1 MNKNI
6 LTAVGFAIL
15 LNGNAQKLQLT
26 EAATE
31 YKNNYKN
38 AWMMQPDQLESNKSV
53 LLKAKKAIDESYA
66 KQTES
71 PMLKEKDKTKMYYYR
86 GMIYLDYIMMASMDE
101 GIMKELETME
111 EEQLESASLGSLKK
125 CIELDT
131 KNQWKSEIIKKLG
144 GLRGMMFN
152 AGAEMFNQKNYE
164 AAYEAFDGSVK
175 MYDVLGETDTLAMY
189 NAALA
194 AEKVSLGVNNFSYN
208 IKYLS
213 GGNYTSDKVNSSWST
228 VLETSPEE
236 TITFD
241 VSCKNCGKV
250 SAIILKDSKVVASN
264 QNKAMGFI
272 STSVD
277 FKAKESG
284 KVQLKIME
292 NTFNP
297 SYVEK
302 AFDYFKMCADNN
314 YGNEAEMYM
323 YMIRVLTSDAVNNKD
338 DEKILAVIDEG
349 KKKYPNDFGLFVEEF
364 NFWYNKGD
372 NEKAQKALQKAIEA
386 NPTDKILHFNIGVTY
401 DNLAKTEHEA
411 KNHVKAFEYIEK
423 AVIGYKSAIELDSN
437 YVDAYY
443 NLGALYVNESQ
454 EIQSIAN
461 DYDGEKYEQEMK
473 RGQETMQKGIPY
485 LEKVLTFTP
494 NDKSTLSVLKIIY
507 ANMDDMENYKR
518 IKALLEAAN

>member
-6 LTAVGFAIL
+6 LTAVGIAIL

-31 YKNNYKN
+31 YKNNFSK
-38 AWMMQPDQLESNKSV
+38 AWMMQPDQLESNKFV
-53 LLKAKKAIDESYA
+53 LLKAKKAIDESFA

-71 PMLKEKDKTKMYYYR
+71 PVLKLKDETKMYYYR

-101 GIMKELETME
+101 GIMKELEAME
-111 EEQLESASLGSLKK
+111 EEQLELASFGSLKK

-131 KNQWKSEIIKKLG
+131 KNQWKSDVNRRIES
-144 GLRGMMFN
+144 LRAMMFN
-152 AGAEMFNQKNYE
+152 AGAEMFNQKNFE
-164 AAYEAFDGSVK
+164 AAYDAFDGSVK
-175 MYDVLGETDTLAMY
+175 MYDVLSKPDTLAMI

-194 AEKVSLGVNNFSYN
+194 AENLNRFDEAF
-208 IKYLS
+208 
-213 GGNYTSDKVNSSWST
+213 NY
-228 VLETSPEE
+228 
-236 TITFD
+236 
-241 VSCKNCGKV
+241 
-250 SAIILKDSKVVASN
+250 
-264 QNKAMGFI
+264 
-272 STSVD
+272 
-277 FKAKESG
+277 
-284 KVQLKIME
+284 
-292 NTFNP
+292 
-297 SYVEK
+297 Y
-302 AFDYFKMCADNN
+302 KMCADNN
-314 YGNEAEMYM
+314 YGKGAEMYQS
-323 YMIRVLTSDAVNNKD
+323 MIRVLNSPKNENKD
-338 DEKILAVIDEG
+338 DQKILSVIEEG
-349 KKKYPNDFGLFVEEF
+349 KNKFPNDFVLNVEEF

-372 NEKAQKALQKAIEA
+372 NEKAQQALQNAIEA
-386 NPTDKILHFNIGVTY
+386 DPTNKILHFNIGVTY

-411 KNHVKAFEYIEK
+411 KNHEKAFEYIEK
-423 AVIGYKSAIELDSN
+423 AVTGYKSAIELDDK

-494 NDKSTLSVLKIIY
+494 NDKNTLSVLKIIY

>member
-6 LTAVGFAIL
+6 LTAVGITIL

-31 YKNNYKN
+31 YKNNFSK

-53 LLKAKKAIDESYA
+53 LMKAKKAIDESFA

-71 PMLKEKDKTKMYYYR
+71 PVLKLKDETKMYYYR

-111 EEQLESASLGSLKK
+111 EEQLELASFGSLKK

-131 KNQWKSEIIKKLG
+131 KNQWKSDVNRRIES
-144 GLRGMMFN
+144 LRAMMFN

-164 AAYEAFDGSVK
+164 AAYDAFDGSVK
-175 MYDVLGETDTLAMY
+175 MYDVLSKPDTLAMI

-194 AEKVSLGVNNFSYN
+194 AENLNR
-208 IKYLS
+208 
-213 GGNYTSDKVNSSWST
+213 
-228 VLETSPEE
+228 
-236 TITFD
+236 FD
-241 VSCKNCGKV
+241 
-250 SAIILKDSKVVASN
+250 
-264 QNKAMGFI
+264 
-272 STSVD
+272 
-277 FKAKESG
+277 E
-284 KVQLKIME
+284 
-292 NTFNP
+292 
-297 SYVEK
+297 
-302 AFDYFKMCADNN
+302 AFDYYKMCADNN
-314 YGNEAEMYM
+314 YGKGAEMYQS
-323 YMIRVLTSDAVNNKD
+323 MIRVLNSPKNENKD
-338 DEKILAVIDEG
+338 DQKILTVIEEG
-349 KKKYPNDFGLFVEEF
+349 KNKFPNDFVLNVEEF

-372 NEKAQKALQKAIEA
+372 NEKAQQALQNAIEA
-386 NPTDKILHFNIGVTY
+386 DPTNKILHFNIGVTY

-411 KNHVKAFEYIEK
+411 KNHDKAFEYIEK
-423 AVIGYKSAIELDSN
+423 AVTGYKSAIELDDK

-461 DYDGEKYEQEMK
+461 DYDGEKYELEMK

-494 NDKSTLSVLKIIY
+494 NDKNTLSVLKIIY

>member
-1 MNKNI
+1 MGV
-6 LTAVGFAIL
+6 AAL
-15 LNGNAQKLQLT
+15 LSGKAQKLQLT

-31 YKNNYKN
+31 YKNNFSK

-53 LLKAKKAIDESYA
+53 LIKAKKAIDESYA

-71 PMLKEKDKTKMYYYR
+71 PVLKLKDETKMYYYR

-101 GIMKELETME
+101 GIMKELEAME
-111 EEQLESASLGSLKK
+111 EEQLESASFGSLKK

-131 KNQWKSEIIKKLG
+131 KNQWKSDVNRRIES
-144 GLRGMMFN
+144 LRAIMFN

-175 MYDVLGETDTLAMY
+175 MYDVLSKPDTLAMI

-194 AEKVSLGVNNFSYN
+194 AENLNR
-208 IKYLS
+208 
-213 GGNYTSDKVNSSWST
+213 
-228 VLETSPEE
+228 
-236 TITFD
+236 FD
-241 VSCKNCGKV
+241 E
-250 SAIILKDSKVVASN
+250 A
-264 QNKAMGFI
+264 
-272 STSVD
+272 
-277 FKAKESG
+277 
-284 KVQLKIME
+284 
-292 NTFNP
+292 
-297 SYVEK
+297 Y
-302 AFDYFKMCADNN
+302 DYYKMCADNN
-314 YGNEAEMYM
+314 YGKGAEMYQS
-323 YMIRVLTSDAVNNKD
+323 MIRVLNSPKNENKD
-338 DEKILAVIDEG
+338 DQKILSVIEEG
-349 KKKYPNDFGLFVEEF
+349 KNKFPNDFVLNVEEF

-372 NEKAQKALQKAIEA
+372 NDKAQQALQNAIEA
-386 NPTDKILHFNIGVTY
+386 DPSNKILHFNIGVTY
-401 DNLAKTEHEA
+401 ENLAKTEHEA
-411 KNHVKAFEYIEK
+411 KNHEKAFEYIEK
-423 AVIGYKSAIELDSN
+423 AVTGYKSAIELDN
-437 YVDAYY
+437 EYVDAYY

-494 NDKSTLSVLKIIY
+494 NDKNTLSVLKIIY

>member
-6 LTAVGFAIL
+6 LTAVGIAIL

-31 YKNNYKN
+31 YKNNFSK

-53 LLKAKKAIDESYA
+53 LLKAKKAIDESFA

-71 PMLKEKDKTKMYYYR
+71 PVLKLKDETKMYYYR

-101 GIMKELETME
+101 GIMKELEAME
-111 EEQLESASLGSLKK
+111 EEQLELASFGSLKK

-131 KNQWKSEIIKKLG
+131 KNQWKSDVNRRIES
-144 GLRGMMFN
+144 LRAMMFN
-152 AGAEMFNQKNYE
+152 AGAEMVNQKNFE
-164 AAYEAFDGSVK
+164 AAYDAFDGSVK
-175 MYDVLGETDTLAMY
+175 MYDVLSKPDTLAMI

-194 AEKVSLGVNNFSYN
+194 AENLNRFDEAF
-208 IKYLS
+208 
-213 GGNYTSDKVNSSWST
+213 NY
-228 VLETSPEE
+228 
-236 TITFD
+236 
-241 VSCKNCGKV
+241 
-250 SAIILKDSKVVASN
+250 
-264 QNKAMGFI
+264 
-272 STSVD
+272 
-277 FKAKESG
+277 
-284 KVQLKIME
+284 
-292 NTFNP
+292 
-297 SYVEK
+297 Y
-302 AFDYFKMCADNN
+302 KMCADNN
-314 YGNEAEMYM
+314 YGKGAEMYQS
-323 YMIRVLTSDAVNNKD
+323 MIRVLNSPKNENKD
-338 DEKILAVIDEG
+338 DQKILSVIEEG
-349 KKKYPNDFGLFVEEF
+349 KNKFPNDFVLNVEEF

-372 NEKAQKALQKAIEA
+372 NEKAQQALQNAIEA
-386 NPTDKILHFNIGVTY
+386 DPTNKILHFNIGVTY

-411 KNHVKAFEYIEK
+411 KNHEKAFEYIEK
-423 AVIGYKSAIELDSN
+423 AVTGYKSAIELDDK

-494 NDKSTLSVLKIIY
+494 NDKNTLSVLKIIY

>member
-6 LTAVGFAIL
+6 LTAVGIAIL

-31 YKNNYKN
+31 YKNNFSK

-53 LLKAKKAIDESYA
+53 LLKAKKAIDESFA

-71 PMLKEKDKTKMYYYR
+71 PVLKLKDETKMYYYR

-101 GIMKELETME
+101 GIMKELEAME
-111 EEQLESASLGSLKK
+111 EEQLELASFGSLKK

-131 KNQWKSEIIKKLG
+131 KNQWKSDVNRRIES
-144 GLRGMMFN
+144 LRAMMFN
-152 AGAEMFNQKNYE
+152 AGAEMFNQKNFE
-164 AAYEAFDGSVK
+164 AAYDAFDGSVK
-175 MYDVLGETDTLAMY
+175 MYDVLSKPDTLAMI

-194 AEKVSLGVNNFSYN
+194 AENLNRFDEAF
-208 IKYLS
+208 
-213 GGNYTSDKVNSSWST
+213 NY
-228 VLETSPEE
+228 
-236 TITFD
+236 
-241 VSCKNCGKV
+241 
-250 SAIILKDSKVVASN
+250 
-264 QNKAMGFI
+264 
-272 STSVD
+272 
-277 FKAKESG
+277 
-284 KVQLKIME
+284 
-292 NTFNP
+292 
-297 SYVEK
+297 Y
-302 AFDYFKMCADNN
+302 KMCADNN
-314 YGNEAEMYM
+314 YGKGAEMYQS
-323 YMIRVLTSDAVNNKD
+323 MIRVLNSPKNENKD
-338 DEKILAVIDEG
+338 DQKILSVIEEG
-349 KKKYPNDFGLFVEEF
+349 KNKFPNDFVLNVEEF
-364 NFWYNKGD
+364 NFWYIKGD
-372 NEKAQKALQKAIEA
+372 NEKAQQDLQNAIEA
-386 NPTDKILHFNIGVTY
+386 DPTNKILHFNIGVTY

-411 KNHVKAFEYIEK
+411 KNHEKAFEYIEK
-423 AVIGYKSAIELDSN
+423 AVTGYKSAIELDDK

-494 NDKSTLSVLKIIY
+494 NDKNTLSVLKIIY

>member
-6 LTAVGFAIL
+6 LTAVGIAIL

-31 YKNNYKN
+31 YKNNFSK

-53 LLKAKKAIDESYA
+53 LLKAKKAIDESFA

-71 PMLKEKDKTKMYYYR
+71 PVLKLKDETKMYYYR

-101 GIMKELETME
+101 GIMKELEAME
-111 EEQLESASLGSLKK
+111 EEQLELASFGSLKK

-131 KNQWKSEIIKKLG
+131 KNQWKSDVNRRIES
-144 GLRGMMFN
+144 LRAMMFN
-152 AGAEMFNQKNYE
+152 AGAEMFNQKNFE
-164 AAYEAFDGSVK
+164 AAYDAFDGSVK
-175 MYDVLGETDTLAMY
+175 MYDVLSKPDTLAMI

-194 AEKVSLGVNNFSYN
+194 AENLNRFDEAF
-208 IKYLS
+208 
-213 GGNYTSDKVNSSWST
+213 NY
-228 VLETSPEE
+228 
-236 TITFD
+236 
-241 VSCKNCGKV
+241 
-250 SAIILKDSKVVASN
+250 
-264 QNKAMGFI
+264 
-272 STSVD
+272 
-277 FKAKESG
+277 
-284 KVQLKIME
+284 
-292 NTFNP
+292 
-297 SYVEK
+297 Y
-302 AFDYFKMCADNN
+302 KMCADNN
-314 YGNEAEMYM
+314 YGKGAEMYQS
-323 YMIRVLTSDAVNNKD
+323 MIRVLNSPKNENKD
-338 DEKILAVIDEG
+338 DQKILSVIEEG
-349 KKKYPNDFGLFVEEF
+349 KNKFPNDFVLNVEEF

-372 NEKAQKALQKAIEA
+372 NEKAQQALQNAIEA
-386 NPTDKILHFNIGVTY
+386 DPTNKILHFNIGVTY

-411 KNHVKAFEYIEK
+411 KNHEKAFEYIEK
-423 AVIGYKSAIELDSN
+423 AVTGYKSAIELDDK

-494 NDKSTLSVLKIIY
+494 NDKNTLSVLKIIY

-518 IKALLEAAN
+518 IKALLQAAN

>member
-6 LTAVGFAIL
+6 LTAVGIAIL

-31 YKNNYKN
+31 YKNNFSK

-53 LLKAKKAIDESYA
+53 LLKAKKAIDESFA

-71 PMLKEKDKTKMYYYR
+71 PVLKLKDETKMYYYR

-101 GIMKELETME
+101 GIMKELEAME
-111 EEQLESASLGSLKK
+111 EEQLELASFGSLKK

-131 KNQWKSEIIKKLG
+131 KNQWKSDVNRRIES
-144 GLRGMMFN
+144 LRAMMFN

-164 AAYEAFDGSVK
+164 AAYDAFDGSVK
-175 MYDVLGETDTLAMY
+175 MYDVLSKPDTLAMI

-194 AEKVSLGVNNFSYN
+194 AENLNRFDEAF
-208 IKYLS
+208 
-213 GGNYTSDKVNSSWST
+213 NY
-228 VLETSPEE
+228 
-236 TITFD
+236 
-241 VSCKNCGKV
+241 
-250 SAIILKDSKVVASN
+250 
-264 QNKAMGFI
+264 
-272 STSVD
+272 
-277 FKAKESG
+277 
-284 KVQLKIME
+284 
-292 NTFNP
+292 
-297 SYVEK
+297 Y
-302 AFDYFKMCADNN
+302 KMCADNN
-314 YGNEAEMYM
+314 YGKGAEMYQS
-323 YMIRVLTSDAVNNKD
+323 MIRVLNSPKNENKD
-338 DEKILAVIDEG
+338 DQKILSVIEEG
-349 KKKYPNDFGLFVEEF
+349 KNKFPNDFVLNVEEF

-372 NEKAQKALQKAIEA
+372 NEKAQQALQNAIEA
-386 NPTDKILHFNIGVTY
+386 DPTNKILHFNIGVTY

-411 KNHVKAFEYIEK
+411 KNHEKAFEYIEK
-423 AVIGYKSAIELDSN
+423 AVTGYKSAIEIDDK

-494 NDKSTLSVLKIIY
+494 NDKNTLSVLKIIY

>member
-6 LTAVGFAIL
+6 LTAVGIAIL

-31 YKNNYKN
+31 YKNNFSK

-53 LLKAKKAIDESYA
+53 LLKAKKAIDESFA

-71 PMLKEKDKTKMYYYR
+71 PVLKLKDETKMYYYR

-101 GIMKELETME
+101 GIMKELEAME
-111 EEQLESASLGSLKK
+111 EELLELASFGSLKK

-131 KNQWKSEIIKKLG
+131 KNQWKSDVNRRIES
-144 GLRGMMFN
+144 LRAMMFN

-164 AAYEAFDGSVK
+164 AAYDAFDGSVK
-175 MYDVLGETDTLAMY
+175 MYDVLSKPDTLAMI

-194 AEKVSLGVNNFSYN
+194 AENLNRFDEAF
-208 IKYLS
+208 
-213 GGNYTSDKVNSSWST
+213 NY
-228 VLETSPEE
+228 
-236 TITFD
+236 
-241 VSCKNCGKV
+241 
-250 SAIILKDSKVVASN
+250 
-264 QNKAMGFI
+264 
-272 STSVD
+272 
-277 FKAKESG
+277 
-284 KVQLKIME
+284 
-292 NTFNP
+292 
-297 SYVEK
+297 Y
-302 AFDYFKMCADNN
+302 KMCADNN
-314 YGNEAEMYM
+314 YGKGAEMYQS
-323 YMIRVLTSDAVNNKD
+323 MIRVLNSPKNENKD
-338 DEKILAVIDEG
+338 DQKILSVIEEG
-349 KKKYPNDFGLFVEEF
+349 KNKFPNDFVLNVEEF

-372 NEKAQKALQKAIEA
+372 NEKAQQALQNAIEA
-386 NPTDKILHFNIGVTY
+386 DPTNKILHFNIGVTY

-411 KNHVKAFEYIEK
+411 KNHEKAFEYIEK
-423 AVIGYKSAIELDSN
+423 AVTGYKSAIELDDK

-473 RGQETMQKGIPY
+473 RGQETMQKGVPY

-494 NDKSTLSVLKIIY
+494 NDKNTLSVLKIIY

>member
-1 MNKNI
+1 MGV
-6 LTAVGFAIL
+6 AAL
-15 LNGNAQKLQLT
+15 LSGKAQKLQLT

-31 YKNNYKN
+31 YKNNFSK

-53 LLKAKKAIDESYA
+53 LIKAKKAIDESYA

-71 PMLKEKDKTKMYYYR
+71 PVLKSKDETKMYYYR

-101 GIMKELETME
+101 DIMKELEAME
-111 EEQLESASLGSLKK
+111 EEQLESASFGSLKK

-131 KNQWKSEIIKKLG
+131 KNQWKSDVNRRIES
-144 GLRGMMFN
+144 LRAIMFN

-175 MYDVLGETDTLAMY
+175 MYDVLSKPDTLAMI

-194 AEKVSLGVNNFSYN
+194 AENLNR
-208 IKYLS
+208 
-213 GGNYTSDKVNSSWST
+213 
-228 VLETSPEE
+228 
-236 TITFD
+236 FD
-241 VSCKNCGKV
+241 E
-250 SAIILKDSKVVASN
+250 A
-264 QNKAMGFI
+264 
-272 STSVD
+272 
-277 FKAKESG
+277 
-284 KVQLKIME
+284 
-292 NTFNP
+292 
-297 SYVEK
+297 Y
-302 AFDYFKMCADNN
+302 DYYKMCADNN
-314 YGNEAEMYM
+314 YGKGAEMYQS
-323 YMIRVLTSDAVNNKD
+323 MIRVLNSPKNENKD
-338 DEKILAVIDEG
+338 DQKILSVIEEG
-349 KKKYPNDFGLFVEEF
+349 KNKFPNDFVLNVEEF

-372 NEKAQKALQKAIEA
+372 NDKAQQALQNAIEA
-386 NPTDKILHFNIGVTY
+386 DPSNKILHFNIGVTY
-401 DNLAKTEHEA
+401 DNLAKTEHES
-411 KNHVKAFEYIEK
+411 KNHEKAFEYIEK
-423 AVIGYKSAIELDSN
+423 AVTGYKSAIELDDK

-494 NDKSTLSVLKIIY
+494 NDKNTLSVLKIIY

>member
-6 LTAVGFAIL
+6 LTAVGIAIL

-31 YKNNYKN
+31 YKNNFSK

-53 LLKAKKAIDESYA
+53 LLKAKKAIDESFA

-71 PMLKEKDKTKMYYYR
+71 PVLKLKDETKMYYYR

-101 GIMKELETME
+101 GIMKELEAME
-111 EEQLESASLGSLKK
+111 EEQLELASFGSLKK

-131 KNQWKSEIIKKLG
+131 KNQWKSDVNRRIES
-144 GLRGMMFN
+144 LRAMMFN
-152 AGAEMFNQKNYE
+152 AGAEMFNQKNFE
-164 AAYEAFDGSVK
+164 AAYDAFDGSVK
-175 MYDVLGETDTLAMY
+175 MYDVLSKPDTLAMI

-194 AEKVSLGVNNFSYN
+194 AENLNRFDEAF
-208 IKYLS
+208 
-213 GGNYTSDKVNSSWST
+213 NY
-228 VLETSPEE
+228 
-236 TITFD
+236 
-241 VSCKNCGKV
+241 
-250 SAIILKDSKVVASN
+250 
-264 QNKAMGFI
+264 
-272 STSVD
+272 
-277 FKAKESG
+277 
-284 KVQLKIME
+284 
-292 NTFNP
+292 
-297 SYVEK
+297 Y
-302 AFDYFKMCADNN
+302 KMCADNN
-314 YGNEAEMYM
+314 YGKGAEMYQS
-323 YMIRVLTSDAVNNKD
+323 MIRVLNSPAVNKKD
-338 DEKILAVIDEG
+338 DQKILSVIEEG
-349 KKKYPNDFGLFVEEF
+349 KNKFPNDFVLNVEEF

-372 NEKAQKALQKAIEA
+372 NEKAQQALQNAIEA
-386 NPTDKILHFNIGVTY
+386 DPTNKILHFNIGVTY

-411 KNHVKAFEYIEK
+411 KNHEKAFEYIEK
-423 AVIGYKSAIELDSN
+423 AVTGYKSAIELDDK

-494 NDKSTLSVLKIIY
+494 NDKNTLSVLKIIY

>member
-6 LTAVGFAIL
+6 LTAVGIAIL

-31 YKNNYKN
+31 YKNNFSK

-53 LLKAKKAIDESYA
+53 LLKAKKAIDESFA

-71 PMLKEKDKTKMYYYR
+71 PVLKLKDETKMYYYR

-101 GIMKELETME
+101 GIMKELEAME
-111 EEQLESASLGSLKK
+111 EEQLELASFGSLKK

-131 KNQWKSEIIKKLG
+131 KNQWKSDVNRRIES
-144 GLRGMMFN
+144 LRAMMFN
-152 AGAEMFNQKNYE
+152 AGAEMFNQKNFE
-164 AAYEAFDGSVK
+164 AAYDAFDGSVK
-175 MYDVLGETDTLAMY
+175 MYDVLSKPDTLAMI

-194 AEKVSLGVNNFSYN
+194 AENLNRFDEAF
-208 IKYLS
+208 
-213 GGNYTSDKVNSSWST
+213 NY
-228 VLETSPEE
+228 
-236 TITFD
+236 
-241 VSCKNCGKV
+241 
-250 SAIILKDSKVVASN
+250 
-264 QNKAMGFI
+264 
-272 STSVD
+272 
-277 FKAKESG
+277 
-284 KVQLKIME
+284 
-292 NTFNP
+292 
-297 SYVEK
+297 Y
-302 AFDYFKMCADNN
+302 KMCADNN
-314 YGNEAEMYM
+314 YGKGAEMYQS
-323 YMIRVLTSDAVNNKD
+323 MIRVLNSPKNENKD
-338 DEKILAVIDEG
+338 DQKILSVIEEG
-349 KKKYPNDFGLFVEEF
+349 KNKFPNDFVLNVEEF

-372 NEKAQKALQKAIEA
+372 NEKAQQALQNAIEA
-386 NPTDKILHFNIGVTY
+386 DPTNKILHFNIGVTY

-411 KNHVKAFEYIEK
+411 KNHEKAFEYIEK
-423 AVIGYKSAIELDSN
+423 AVTGYKSAIELDDK

-494 NDKSTLSVLKIIY
+494 NDKNTLSVLKIIY

-518 IKALLEAAN
+518 IKTLLEAAN

>member
-1 MNKNI
+1 M
-6 LTAVGFAIL
+6 LTAFGIAIL

-31 YKNNYKN
+31 YKNNFSK

-53 LLKAKKAIDESYA
+53 LLKAKKAIDESFA

-71 PMLKEKDKTKMYYYR
+71 PVLKLKDETKMYYYR

-101 GIMKELETME
+101 GIMKELEAME
-111 EEQLESASLGSLKK
+111 EEQLELASFGSLKK

-131 KNQWKSEIIKKLG
+131 KNQWKSDVNRRIES
-144 GLRGMMFN
+144 LRAMMFN
-152 AGAEMFNQKNYE
+152 AGAEMFNQKNFE
-164 AAYEAFDGSVK
+164 AAYDAFDGSVK
-175 MYDVLGETDTLAMY
+175 MYDVLSKPDTLAMI

-194 AEKVSLGVNNFSYN
+194 AENLNRFDEAF
-208 IKYLS
+208 
-213 GGNYTSDKVNSSWST
+213 NY
-228 VLETSPEE
+228 
-236 TITFD
+236 
-241 VSCKNCGKV
+241 
-250 SAIILKDSKVVASN
+250 
-264 QNKAMGFI
+264 
-272 STSVD
+272 
-277 FKAKESG
+277 
-284 KVQLKIME
+284 
-292 NTFNP
+292 
-297 SYVEK
+297 Y
-302 AFDYFKMCADNN
+302 KMCADNN
-314 YGNEAEMYM
+314 YGKGAEMYQS
-323 YMIRVLTSDAVNNKD
+323 MIRVLNSPKNENKD
-338 DEKILAVIDEG
+338 DQKILSVIEEG
-349 KKKYPNDFGLFVEEF
+349 KNKFPNDFVLNVEEF

-372 NEKAQKALQKAIEA
+372 NEKAQQALQNAIEA
-386 NPTDKILHFNIGVTY
+386 DPTNKILHFNIGVTY

-411 KNHVKAFEYIEK
+411 KNHEKAFEYIEK
-423 AVIGYKSAIELDSN
+423 AVTGYKSAIELDDK

-494 NDKSTLSVLKIIY
+494 NDKNTLSVLKIIY

>member
-1 MNKNI
+1 MGV
-6 LTAVGFAIL
+6 AVL
-15 LNGNAQKLQLT
+15 LSGKAQKLQLT

-31 YKNNYKN
+31 YKNNFSK

-53 LLKAKKAIDESYA
+53 LIKAKKAIDESYA

-71 PMLKEKDKTKMYYYR
+71 PVLKLKDETKMYYYR

-101 GIMKELETME
+101 GIMKELEAME
-111 EEQLESASLGSLKK
+111 EEQLESASFGSLKK

-131 KNQWKSEIIKKLG
+131 KNQWKSDVNRRIES
-144 GLRGMMFN
+144 LRAIMFN

-175 MYDVLGETDTLAMY
+175 MYDVLSKPDTLAMI

-194 AEKVSLGVNNFSYN
+194 AENLNR
-208 IKYLS
+208 
-213 GGNYTSDKVNSSWST
+213 
-228 VLETSPEE
+228 
-236 TITFD
+236 FD
-241 VSCKNCGKV
+241 E
-250 SAIILKDSKVVASN
+250 A
-264 QNKAMGFI
+264 
-272 STSVD
+272 
-277 FKAKESG
+277 
-284 KVQLKIME
+284 
-292 NTFNP
+292 
-297 SYVEK
+297 Y
-302 AFDYFKMCADNN
+302 DYYKMCADNN
-314 YGNEAEMYM
+314 YGKGAEMYRS
-323 YMIRVLTSDAVNNKD
+323 MIRVLNSPKNENKD
-338 DEKILAVIDEG
+338 DQKILSVIEEG
-349 KKKYPNDFGLFVEEF
+349 KNKFPNDFVLNVEEF

-372 NEKAQKALQKAIEA
+372 NDKAQQALQNAIEA
-386 NPTDKILHFNIGVTY
+386 DPSNKILHFNIGVTY

-411 KNHVKAFEYIEK
+411 KNHEKAFEYIEK
-423 AVIGYKSAIELDSN
+423 AVTGYKSAIELDN
-437 YVDAYY
+437 KYVDAYY

-494 NDKSTLSVLKIIY
+494 NDKNTLSVLKIIY

>member
-6 LTAVGFAIL
+6 LTAVGIAIL

-31 YKNNYKN
+31 YKNNFSK
-38 AWMMQPDQLESNKSV
+38 AWMMQPDQLESNRSV
-53 LLKAKKAIDESYA
+53 LLKAKKAIDESFA

-71 PMLKEKDKTKMYYYR
+71 PVLKLKDETKMYYYR

-101 GIMKELETME
+101 GIMKELEAME
-111 EEQLESASLGSLKK
+111 EEQLELASFGSLKK

-131 KNQWKSEIIKKLG
+131 KNQWKSDVNRRIES
-144 GLRGMMFN
+144 LRAMMFN
-152 AGAEMFNQKNYE
+152 AGAEMFNQKNFE
-164 AAYEAFDGSVK
+164 AAYDAFDGSVK
-175 MYDVLGETDTLAMY
+175 MYDVLSKPDTLAMI

-194 AEKVSLGVNNFSYN
+194 AENLNRFDEAF
-208 IKYLS
+208 
-213 GGNYTSDKVNSSWST
+213 NY
-228 VLETSPEE
+228 
-236 TITFD
+236 
-241 VSCKNCGKV
+241 
-250 SAIILKDSKVVASN
+250 
-264 QNKAMGFI
+264 
-272 STSVD
+272 
-277 FKAKESG
+277 
-284 KVQLKIME
+284 
-292 NTFNP
+292 
-297 SYVEK
+297 Y
-302 AFDYFKMCADNN
+302 KMCADNN
-314 YGNEAEMYM
+314 YGKGAEMYQS
-323 YMIRVLTSDAVNNKD
+323 MIRVLNSPKNENKD
-338 DEKILAVIDEG
+338 DQKILSVIEEG
-349 KKKYPNDFGLFVEEF
+349 KNKFPNDFVLNVEEF

-372 NEKAQKALQKAIEA
+372 NEKAQQALQNAIEA
-386 NPTDKILHFNIGVTY
+386 DPTNKILHFNIGVTY

-411 KNHVKAFEYIEK
+411 KNHEKAFEYIEK
-423 AVIGYKSAIELDSN
+423 AVTGYKSAIELDDK

-494 NDKSTLSVLKIIY
+494 NDKNTLSVLKIIY

>member
-6 LTAVGFAIL
+6 LTAVGIAIL

-31 YKNNYKN
+31 YKNNFSK

-53 LLKAKKAIDESYA
+53 LLKAKKAIDESFA

-71 PMLKEKDKTKMYYYR
+71 PVLKLKDETKMYYYR

-101 GIMKELETME
+101 GIMKELEAME
-111 EEQLESASLGSLKK
+111 EEQLELASYGSLKK

-131 KNQWKSEIIKKLG
+131 KNQWKSDVNRRIES
-144 GLRGMMFN
+144 LRAMMFN
-152 AGAEMFNQKNYE
+152 AGAEMFNQKNFE
-164 AAYEAFDGSVK
+164 AAYDAFDGSVK
-175 MYDVLGETDTLAMY
+175 MYDVLSKPDTLAMI

-194 AEKVSLGVNNFSYN
+194 AENLNRFDEAF
-208 IKYLS
+208 
-213 GGNYTSDKVNSSWST
+213 NY
-228 VLETSPEE
+228 
-236 TITFD
+236 
-241 VSCKNCGKV
+241 
-250 SAIILKDSKVVASN
+250 
-264 QNKAMGFI
+264 
-272 STSVD
+272 
-277 FKAKESG
+277 
-284 KVQLKIME
+284 
-292 NTFNP
+292 
-297 SYVEK
+297 Y
-302 AFDYFKMCADNN
+302 KMCADNN
-314 YGNEAEMYM
+314 YGKGAEMYQS
-323 YMIRVLTSDAVNNKD
+323 MIRVLNSPKNENKD
-338 DEKILAVIDEG
+338 DQKILSVIEEG
-349 KKKYPNDFGLFVEEF
+349 KNKFPNDFVLNVEEF

-372 NEKAQKALQKAIEA
+372 NEKAQQALQNAIEA
-386 NPTDKILHFNIGVTY
+386 DPTNKILHFNIGVTY

-411 KNHVKAFEYIEK
+411 KNHEKAFEYIEK
-423 AVIGYKSAIELDSN
+423 AVTGYKSAIELDDK

-485 LEKVLTFTP
+485 LEKVLTFAP
-494 NDKSTLSVLKIIY
+494 NDKNTLSVLKIIY

>member
-6 LTAVGFAIL
+6 LTAVGITIL

-31 YKNNYKN
+31 YKNNFSK

-53 LLKAKKAIDESYA
+53 LMKAKKAIDESFA

-71 PMLKEKDKTKMYYYR
+71 PVLKLKDETKMYYYR

-111 EEQLESASLGSLKK
+111 EEQLELASFGSLKK

-131 KNQWKSEIIKKLG
+131 KNQWKSDVNRRIES
-144 GLRGMMFN
+144 LRAMMFN

-164 AAYEAFDGSVK
+164 AAYDAFDGSVK
-175 MYDVLGETDTLAMY
+175 MFDVLSKPDTLAMI

-194 AEKVSLGVNNFSYN
+194 AENLNR
-208 IKYLS
+208 
-213 GGNYTSDKVNSSWST
+213 
-228 VLETSPEE
+228 
-236 TITFD
+236 FD
-241 VSCKNCGKV
+241 
-250 SAIILKDSKVVASN
+250 
-264 QNKAMGFI
+264 
-272 STSVD
+272 
-277 FKAKESG
+277 E
-284 KVQLKIME
+284 
-292 NTFNP
+292 
-297 SYVEK
+297 
-302 AFDYFKMCADNN
+302 AFDYYKMCADNN
-314 YGNEAEMYM
+314 YGKGAEMYQS
-323 YMIRVLTSDAVNNKD
+323 MIRVLNSPKNENKD
-338 DEKILAVIDEG
+338 DQKILTVIEEG
-349 KKKYPNDFGLFVEEF
+349 KNKFPNDFVLNVEEF

-372 NEKAQKALQKAIEA
+372 NEKAQQALQNAIEA
-386 NPTDKILHFNIGVTY
+386 DPTNKILHFNIGVTY

-411 KNHVKAFEYIEK
+411 KNHDKAFEYIEK
-423 AVIGYKSAIELDSN
+423 AVTGYKSAIELDDK

-461 DYDGEKYEQEMK
+461 DYDGEKYELEMK

-494 NDKSTLSVLKIIY
+494 NDKNTLSVLKIIY

>member
-6 LTAVGFAIL
+6 LTAVGIAIL

-31 YKNNYKN
+31 YKNNFSK
-38 AWMMQPDQLESNKSV
+38 AWIMQPDQLESNKSV
-53 LLKAKKAIDESYA
+53 LLKAKKAIDESFA

-71 PMLKEKDKTKMYYYR
+71 PVLKLKDETKMYYYR

-101 GIMKELETME
+101 GIMKELEAME
-111 EEQLESASLGSLKK
+111 EEQLELASFGSLKK

-131 KNQWKSEIIKKLG
+131 KNQWKSDVNRRIES
-144 GLRGMMFN
+144 LRAMMFN
-152 AGAEMFNQKNYE
+152 AGAEMFNQKNFE
-164 AAYEAFDGSVK
+164 AAYDAFDGSVK
-175 MYDVLGETDTLAMY
+175 MYDVLSKPDTLAMI

-194 AEKVSLGVNNFSYN
+194 AENLNRFDEAF
-208 IKYLS
+208 
-213 GGNYTSDKVNSSWST
+213 NY
-228 VLETSPEE
+228 
-236 TITFD
+236 
-241 VSCKNCGKV
+241 
-250 SAIILKDSKVVASN
+250 
-264 QNKAMGFI
+264 
-272 STSVD
+272 
-277 FKAKESG
+277 
-284 KVQLKIME
+284 
-292 NTFNP
+292 
-297 SYVEK
+297 Y
-302 AFDYFKMCADNN
+302 KMCADNN
-314 YGNEAEMYM
+314 YGKGAEMYQS
-323 YMIRVLTSDAVNNKD
+323 MIRVLNSPKNENKD
-338 DEKILAVIDEG
+338 DQKILSVIEEG
-349 KKKYPNDFGLFVEEF
+349 KNKFPNDFVLNVEEF

-372 NEKAQKALQKAIEA
+372 NEKAQQALQNAIEA
-386 NPTDKILHFNIGVTY
+386 DPTNKILHFNIGVTY

-411 KNHVKAFEYIEK
+411 KNHEKAFDYIEK
-423 AVIGYKSAIELDSN
+423 AVTGYKSAIELDDK

-494 NDKSTLSVLKIIY
+494 NDKNTLSVLKIIY

>member
-1 MNKNI
+1 MNKNM
-6 LTAVGFAIL
+6 LTAVGIAIL

-31 YKNNYKN
+31 YKNNFSK

-53 LLKAKKAIDESYA
+53 LLKAKKAIDESFA

-71 PMLKEKDKTKMYYYR
+71 PVLKLKDETKMYYYR

-101 GIMKELETME
+101 GIMKELEAME
-111 EEQLESASLGSLKK
+111 EEQLELASFGSLKK

-131 KNQWKSEIIKKLG
+131 KNQWKSDVNRRIES
-144 GLRGMMFN
+144 LRAMMFN
-152 AGAEMFNQKNYE
+152 AGAEMFNQKNFE
-164 AAYEAFDGSVK
+164 AAYDAFDGSVK
-175 MYDVLGETDTLAMY
+175 MYDVLSKPDTLAMI

-194 AEKVSLGVNNFSYN
+194 AENLNRFDEAF
-208 IKYLS
+208 
-213 GGNYTSDKVNSSWST
+213 NY
-228 VLETSPEE
+228 
-236 TITFD
+236 
-241 VSCKNCGKV
+241 
-250 SAIILKDSKVVASN
+250 
-264 QNKAMGFI
+264 
-272 STSVD
+272 
-277 FKAKESG
+277 
-284 KVQLKIME
+284 
-292 NTFNP
+292 
-297 SYVEK
+297 Y
-302 AFDYFKMCADNN
+302 KMCADNN
-314 YGNEAEMYM
+314 YGKGAEMYQS
-323 YMIRVLTSDAVNNKD
+323 MIRVLNSPKNENKD
-338 DEKILAVIDEG
+338 DQKILSVIEEG
-349 KKKYPNDFGLFVEEF
+349 KNKFPNDFVLNVEEF

-372 NEKAQKALQKAIEA
+372 NEKAQQALQNAIEA
-386 NPTDKILHFNIGVTY
+386 DPTNKILHFNIGVTY

-411 KNHVKAFEYIEK
+411 KNHEKAFEYIEK
-423 AVIGYKSAIELDSN
+423 AVTGYKSAIELDDK

-473 RGQETMQKGIPY
+473 KGQETMQKGIPY

-494 NDKSTLSVLKIIY
+494 NDKNTLSVLKIIY

>member
-6 LTAVGFAIL
+6 LTAVGIAIL

-31 YKNNYKN
+31 YKNNFSK

-53 LLKAKKAIDESYA
+53 LLKAKKAIDESFA

-71 PMLKEKDKTKMYYYR
+71 PVLKLKDETKMYYYR

-101 GIMKELETME
+101 GIMKELQAME
-111 EEQLESASLGSLKK
+111 EEQLELASFGSLKK

-131 KNQWKSEIIKKLG
+131 KNQWKSDVNRRIES
-144 GLRGMMFN
+144 LRAMMFN
-152 AGAEMFNQKNYE
+152 AGAEMFNQKNFE
-164 AAYEAFDGSVK
+164 AAYDAFDGSVK
-175 MYDVLGETDTLAMY
+175 MYDVLSKPDTLAMI

-194 AEKVSLGVNNFSYN
+194 AENLNRFDEAF
-208 IKYLS
+208 
-213 GGNYTSDKVNSSWST
+213 NY
-228 VLETSPEE
+228 
-236 TITFD
+236 
-241 VSCKNCGKV
+241 
-250 SAIILKDSKVVASN
+250 
-264 QNKAMGFI
+264 
-272 STSVD
+272 
-277 FKAKESG
+277 
-284 KVQLKIME
+284 
-292 NTFNP
+292 
-297 SYVEK
+297 Y
-302 AFDYFKMCADNN
+302 KMCADNN
-314 YGNEAEMYM
+314 YGKGAEMYQS
-323 YMIRVLTSDAVNNKD
+323 MIRVLNSPKNENKD
-338 DEKILAVIDEG
+338 DQKILSVIEEG
-349 KKKYPNDFGLFVEEF
+349 KNKFPNDFVLNVEEF

-372 NEKAQKALQKAIEA
+372 NEKAQQALQNAIEA
-386 NPTDKILHFNIGVTY
+386 DPTNKILHFNIGVTY

-411 KNHVKAFEYIEK
+411 KNHEKAFEYIEK
-423 AVIGYKSAIELDSN
+423 AVTGYKSAIELDDK

-494 NDKSTLSVLKIIY
+494 NDKNTLSVLKIIY

>member
-6 LTAVGFAIL
+6 LTLFAVFTIL
-15 LNGNAQKLQLT
+15 IVNAQKLQLT

-31 YKNNYKN
+31 YKNNFSK
-38 AWMMQPDQLESNKSV
+38 AWMMQPDQLQANKSV

-66 KQTES
+66 KQSETS
-71 PMLKEKDKTKMYYYR
+71 ALNTKDETKMYYYR

-101 GIMKELETME
+101 GIMKELEAME
-111 EEQLESASLGSLKK
+111 EEQLESASFGSLKK

-131 KNQWKSEIIKKLG
+131 KNQWKSDVNRRIES
-144 GLRGMMFN
+144 LRAMMFN

-175 MYDVLGETDTLAMY
+175 MYDVLSKPDTLAMI

-194 AEKVSLGVNNFSYN
+194 AENLNNF
-208 IKYLS
+208 
-213 GGNYTSDKVNSSWST
+213 DK
-228 VLETSPEE
+228 
-236 TITFD
+236 
-241 VSCKNCGKV
+241 
-250 SAIILKDSKVVASN
+250 A
-264 QNKAMGFI
+264 
-272 STSVD
+272 
-277 FKAKESG
+277 
-284 KVQLKIME
+284 
-292 NTFNP
+292 
-297 SYVEK
+297 Y
-302 AFDYFKMCADNN
+302 DYYKMCADNN
-314 YGNEAEMYM
+314 YGKGAEMYQS
-323 YMIRVLTSDAVNNKD
+323 MIRVLNSPKNENKD
-338 DEKILAVIDEG
+338 DQKILAVIEEG
-349 KKKYPNDFGLFVEEF
+349 KNKFPNDFVLNVEEF

-372 NEKAQKALQKAIEA
+372 NDKAQQALQNAIEA
-386 NPTDKILHFNIGVTY
+386 DPSNKILHFNIGVTY

-411 KNHVKAFEYIEK
+411 KNHEKAFEYIEK
-423 AVIGYKSAIELDSN
+423 AVTGYKSAIELDDQ

-461 DYDGEKYEQEMK
+461 DFDGEKYEQEMK

-494 NDKSTLSVLKIIY
+494 NDKNTLSVLKIIY

>member
-6 LTAVGFAIL
+6 LTAVGIAIL

-31 YKNNYKN
+31 YKNNFSK

-53 LLKAKKAIDESYA
+53 LLKAKKAIDESFA

-71 PMLKEKDKTKMYYYR
+71 PVLKLKDETKMYYYR

-101 GIMKELETME
+101 GIMKELEAME
-111 EEQLESASLGSLKK
+111 EEQLELASFGSLKK

-131 KNQWKSEIIKKLG
+131 KNQWKSDVNRRIES
-144 GLRGMMFN
+144 LRAMMFN
-152 AGAEMFNQKNYE
+152 AGAEMFNQKNFE
-164 AAYEAFDGSVK
+164 AAYDAFDGSVK
-175 MYDVLGETDTLAMY
+175 MYDVLSKPDTLAMI

-194 AEKVSLGVNNFSYN
+194 AENLNRFDEAF
-208 IKYLS
+208 
-213 GGNYTSDKVNSSWST
+213 NY
-228 VLETSPEE
+228 
-236 TITFD
+236 
-241 VSCKNCGKV
+241 
-250 SAIILKDSKVVASN
+250 
-264 QNKAMGFI
+264 
-272 STSVD
+272 
-277 FKAKESG
+277 
-284 KVQLKIME
+284 
-292 NTFNP
+292 
-297 SYVEK
+297 Y
-302 AFDYFKMCADNN
+302 KMCADNN
-314 YGNEAEMYM
+314 YGKGAEMYQS
-323 YMIRVLTSDAVNNKD
+323 MIRVLNSPKNKNKD
-338 DEKILAVIDEG
+338 DQKILFVIEEG
-349 KKKYPNDFGLFVEEF
+349 KNKFPNDFVLNVEEF

-372 NEKAQKALQKAIEA
+372 NEKAQQALQNAIEA
-386 NPTDKILHFNIGVTY
+386 DPTNKILHFNIGVTY
-401 DNLAKTEHEA
+401 DNLAKTEHEV
-411 KNHVKAFEYIEK
+411 KNHEKAFEYIEK
-423 AVIGYKSAIELDSN
+423 AVTGYKSAIELDDK

-494 NDKSTLSVLKIIY
+494 NDKNTLSVLKIIY

>member
-6 LTAVGFAIL
+6 LTAVGIAIL

-31 YKNNYKN
+31 YKNNFSK

-53 LLKAKKAIDESYA
+53 LLKAKKAIDESFA

-71 PMLKEKDKTKMYYYR
+71 PVLKLKDETKMYYYR

-101 GIMKELETME
+101 GIMKELEAME
-111 EEQLESASLGSLKK
+111 EEQLELASFGSLKK

-131 KNQWKSEIIKKLG
+131 KNQWKSDVNRRIES
-144 GLRGMMFN
+144 LRAMMFN
-152 AGAEMFNQKNYE
+152 AGAEMFNQKNFE
-164 AAYEAFDGSVK
+164 AAYDAFDGSVK
-175 MYDVLGETDTLAMY
+175 MYDVLSKPDTLAMI

-194 AEKVSLGVNNFSYN
+194 AENLNRFDEAF
-208 IKYLS
+208 
-213 GGNYTSDKVNSSWST
+213 NY
-228 VLETSPEE
+228 
-236 TITFD
+236 
-241 VSCKNCGKV
+241 
-250 SAIILKDSKVVASN
+250 
-264 QNKAMGFI
+264 
-272 STSVD
+272 
-277 FKAKESG
+277 
-284 KVQLKIME
+284 
-292 NTFNP
+292 
-297 SYVEK
+297 Y
-302 AFDYFKMCADNN
+302 KMCADNN
-314 YGNEAEMYM
+314 YGKGAEMYQS
-323 YMIRVLTSDAVNNKD
+323 MIRVLNSPKNENKD
-338 DEKILAVIDEG
+338 DQKILSVIEEG
-349 KKKYPNDFGLFVEEF
+349 KNKFPNDFVLNVEEF

-372 NEKAQKALQKAIEA
+372 NEKAQQALQNAIEA
-386 NPTDKILHFNIGVTY
+386 DPTNKILHFNIGVTY

-411 KNHVKAFEYIEK
+411 KNHEKAFEYIEK
-423 AVIGYKSAIELDSN
+423 AVTGYKSAIELDDK

-494 NDKSTLSVLKIIY
+494 NDKNTLSVLKIIY

>member
-6 LTAVGFAIL
+6 LTAVGIAIL

-31 YKNNYKN
+31 YKNNFSK

-53 LLKAKKAIDESYA
+53 LLKAKKAIDESFA

-71 PMLKEKDKTKMYYYR
+71 PVLKLKDETKMYYYR

-101 GIMKELETME
+101 GIMKELEAME
-111 EEQLESASLGSLKK
+111 EEQLELASFGSLKK

-131 KNQWKSEIIKKLG
+131 KNQWKSDVNRRIES
-144 GLRGMMFN
+144 LRAMMFN
-152 AGAEMFNQKNYE
+152 AGAEMFNQKNFE
-164 AAYEAFDGSVK
+164 AAYDAFDGSVK
-175 MYDVLGETDTLAMY
+175 MYDVLSKPDTLAMI

-194 AEKVSLGVNNFSYN
+194 AENLNRFDEAF
-208 IKYLS
+208 
-213 GGNYTSDKVNSSWST
+213 NY
-228 VLETSPEE
+228 
-236 TITFD
+236 
-241 VSCKNCGKV
+241 
-250 SAIILKDSKVVASN
+250 
-264 QNKAMGFI
+264 
-272 STSVD
+272 
-277 FKAKESG
+277 
-284 KVQLKIME
+284 
-292 NTFNP
+292 
-297 SYVEK
+297 Y
-302 AFDYFKMCADNN
+302 KMCADNN
-314 YGNEAEMYM
+314 YGKGAEMYQS
-323 YMIRVLTSDAVNNKD
+323 MIRVLNSPKNENKD
-338 DEKILAVIDEG
+338 DQKILSVIEEG
-349 KKKYPNDFGLFVEEF
+349 KNKFPNDFVLNVEEF

-372 NEKAQKALQKAIEA
+372 NEKAQQALQNAIEA
-386 NPTDKILHFNIGVTY
+386 DPTNKILHFKIGVTY

-411 KNHVKAFEYIEK
+411 KNHEKAFEYIEK
-423 AVIGYKSAIELDSN
+423 AVTGYKSAIELDDK

-494 NDKSTLSVLKIIY
+494 NDKNTLSVLKIIY

>member
-6 LTAVGFAIL
+6 LTAVGIAIL

-31 YKNNYKN
+31 YKNNFSK

-53 LLKAKKAIDESYA
+53 LLKAKKAIDESFA

-71 PMLKEKDKTKMYYYR
+71 PVLKLKDETKMYYYR

-101 GIMKELETME
+101 GIMKELEAME
-111 EEQLESASLGSLKK
+111 EEQLELASFGSLKK

-131 KNQWKSEIIKKLG
+131 KNQWKSDVNRRIES
-144 GLRGMMFN
+144 LRAMMFN
-152 AGAEMFNQKNYE
+152 AGAEMFNQKNFE
-164 AAYEAFDGSVK
+164 AAYDAFDGSVK
-175 MYDVLGETDTLAMY
+175 MYDVLSKPDTLAMI

-194 AEKVSLGVNNFSYN
+194 AENLNRFDEAF
-208 IKYLS
+208 
-213 GGNYTSDKVNSSWST
+213 NY
-228 VLETSPEE
+228 
-236 TITFD
+236 
-241 VSCKNCGKV
+241 
-250 SAIILKDSKVVASN
+250 
-264 QNKAMGFI
+264 
-272 STSVD
+272 
-277 FKAKESG
+277 
-284 KVQLKIME
+284 
-292 NTFNP
+292 
-297 SYVEK
+297 Y
-302 AFDYFKMCADNN
+302 KMCADNN
-314 YGNEAEMYM
+314 YGKGAEMYQS
-323 YMIRVLTSDAVNNKD
+323 MIRVLNSPKNENKD
-338 DEKILAVIDEG
+338 DQKILSVIKEG
-349 KKKYPNDFGLFVEEF
+349 KNKFPNDFVLNVEEF

-372 NEKAQKALQKAIEA
+372 NEKAQQALQNAIEA
-386 NPTDKILHFNIGVTY
+386 DPTNKILHFNIGVTY

-411 KNHVKAFEYIEK
+411 KNHEKAFEYIEK
-423 AVIGYKSAIELDSN
+423 AVTGYKSAIELDDK

-494 NDKSTLSVLKIIY
+494 NDKNTLSVLKIIY

>member
-6 LTAVGFAIL
+6 LTAVGIAIL

-31 YKNNYKN
+31 YKNNFSK

-53 LLKAKKAIDESYA
+53 LLKAKKAIDESFA

-71 PMLKEKDKTKMYYYR
+71 PVLKLKDETKMYYYR

-101 GIMKELETME
+101 GIMKELEAME
-111 EEQLESASLGSLKK
+111 EDQLELASFGSLKK

-131 KNQWKSEIIKKLG
+131 KNQWKSDVNRRIES
-144 GLRGMMFN
+144 LRAMMFN
-152 AGAEMFNQKNYE
+152 AGAEMFNQKNFE
-164 AAYEAFDGSVK
+164 AAYDAFDGSVK
-175 MYDVLGETDTLAMY
+175 MYDVLSKPDTLAMI

-194 AEKVSLGVNNFSYN
+194 AENLNRFDEAF
-208 IKYLS
+208 
-213 GGNYTSDKVNSSWST
+213 NY
-228 VLETSPEE
+228 
-236 TITFD
+236 
-241 VSCKNCGKV
+241 
-250 SAIILKDSKVVASN
+250 
-264 QNKAMGFI
+264 
-272 STSVD
+272 
-277 FKAKESG
+277 
-284 KVQLKIME
+284 
-292 NTFNP
+292 
-297 SYVEK
+297 Y
-302 AFDYFKMCADNN
+302 KMCADNN
-314 YGNEAEMYM
+314 YGKGAEMYQS
-323 YMIRVLTSDAVNNKD
+323 MIRVLNSPKNKNKD
-338 DEKILAVIDEG
+338 DQKILSVIEEG
-349 KKKYPNDFGLFVEEF
+349 KNKFPNDFVLNVEEF

-372 NEKAQKALQKAIEA
+372 NEKAQQALQNAIEA
-386 NPTDKILHFNIGVTY
+386 DPTNKILHFNIGVTY

-411 KNHVKAFEYIEK
+411 KNNEKAFEYIEK
-423 AVIGYKSAIELDSN
+423 AVTGYKSAIELDDK

-494 NDKSTLSVLKIIY
+494 NDKNTLSVLKIIY

>member
-6 LTAVGFAIL
+6 LTAAGIAIL

-31 YKNNYKN
+31 YKNNFSK

-53 LLKAKKAIDESYA
+53 LLKAKKAIDESFA

-71 PMLKEKDKTKMYYYR
+71 PVLKLKDETKMYYYR

-101 GIMKELETME
+101 GIMKELEAME
-111 EEQLESASLGSLKK
+111 EEQLELASFGSLKK

-131 KNQWKSEIIKKLG
+131 KNQWKSDVNRRIES
-144 GLRGMMFN
+144 LRAMMFN
-152 AGAEMFNQKNYE
+152 AGAEMFNQKNFE
-164 AAYEAFDGSVK
+164 AAYDAFDGSVK
-175 MYDVLGETDTLAMY
+175 MYDVLSKPDTLAMI

-194 AEKVSLGVNNFSYN
+194 AENLNRFDEAF
-208 IKYLS
+208 
-213 GGNYTSDKVNSSWST
+213 NY
-228 VLETSPEE
+228 
-236 TITFD
+236 
-241 VSCKNCGKV
+241 
-250 SAIILKDSKVVASN
+250 
-264 QNKAMGFI
+264 
-272 STSVD
+272 
-277 FKAKESG
+277 
-284 KVQLKIME
+284 
-292 NTFNP
+292 
-297 SYVEK
+297 Y
-302 AFDYFKMCADNN
+302 KMCADNN
-314 YGNEAEMYM
+314 YGKGAEMYQS
-323 YMIRVLTSDAVNNKD
+323 MIRVLNSPKNENKD
-338 DEKILAVIDEG
+338 DQKILSVIEEG
-349 KKKYPNDFGLFVEEF
+349 KNKFPNDFVLNVEEF

-372 NEKAQKALQKAIEA
+372 NEKAQQALQNAIEA
-386 NPTDKILHFNIGVTY
+386 DPTNKILHFNIGVTY

-411 KNHVKAFEYIEK
+411 KNHEKAFDYIEK
-423 AVIGYKSAIELDSN
+423 AVTGYKSAIELDDK

-473 RGQETMQKGIPY
+473 KGQETMQKGIPY

-494 NDKSTLSVLKIIY
+494 NDKNTLSVLKIIY

>member
-1 MNKNI
+1 MGV
-6 LTAVGFAIL
+6 AAL
-15 LNGNAQKLQLT
+15 LSGKAQKLQLT

-31 YKNNYKN
+31 YKNNFSK

-53 LLKAKKAIDESYA
+53 LIKAKKAIDESYA

-71 PMLKEKDKTKMYYYR
+71 PVLKLKDETKMYYYR

-101 GIMKELETME
+101 GIMKELEAME
-111 EEQLESASLGSLKK
+111 EEQLESASFGSLKK

-131 KNQWKSEIIKKLG
+131 KNQWKSDVNRRIES
-144 GLRGMMFN
+144 LRAIMFN

-175 MYDVLGETDTLAMY
+175 MYDVLSKPDTLAMI

-194 AEKVSLGVNNFSYN
+194 AENLNR
-208 IKYLS
+208 
-213 GGNYTSDKVNSSWST
+213 
-228 VLETSPEE
+228 
-236 TITFD
+236 FD
-241 VSCKNCGKV
+241 E
-250 SAIILKDSKVVASN
+250 A
-264 QNKAMGFI
+264 
-272 STSVD
+272 
-277 FKAKESG
+277 
-284 KVQLKIME
+284 
-292 NTFNP
+292 
-297 SYVEK
+297 Y
-302 AFDYFKMCADNN
+302 DYYKMCADNN
-314 YGNEAEMYM
+314 YGKGAEMYQS
-323 YMIRVLTSDAVNNKD
+323 MIRVLNSPKNENKD
-338 DEKILAVIDEG
+338 DQKILSVIEEG
-349 KKKYPNDFGLFVEEF
+349 KNKFPNDFVLNVEEF

-372 NEKAQKALQKAIEA
+372 NDKAQQALQNAIEA
-386 NPTDKILHFNIGVTY
+386 DPSNKILHFNIGVTY

-411 KNHVKAFEYIEK
+411 KNHEKAFEYIEK
-423 AVIGYKSAIELDSN
+423 AVTGYKSAIELDN
-437 YVDAYY
+437 EYVDAYY

-461 DYDGEKYEQEMK
+461 DYDGEKYEKEMK

-494 NDKSTLSVLKIIY
+494 NDKNTLSVLKIIY

>member
-6 LTAVGFAIL
+6 LTAFGIAIL

-31 YKNNYKN
+31 YKNNFSK

-53 LLKAKKAIDESYA
+53 LLKAKKAIDESFA

-71 PMLKEKDKTKMYYYR
+71 PVLKLKDETKMYYYR

-101 GIMKELETME
+101 GIMKELEAME
-111 EEQLESASLGSLKK
+111 EEQLELASFGSLKK

-131 KNQWKSEIIKKLG
+131 KNQWKSDVNRRIES
-144 GLRGMMFN
+144 LRAMMFN
-152 AGAEMFNQKNYE
+152 AGAEMFNQKNFE
-164 AAYEAFDGSVK
+164 AAYDAFDGSVK
-175 MYDVLGETDTLAMY
+175 MYDVLSKPDTLAMI

-194 AEKVSLGVNNFSYN
+194 AENLNRFDEAF
-208 IKYLS
+208 
-213 GGNYTSDKVNSSWST
+213 NY
-228 VLETSPEE
+228 
-236 TITFD
+236 
-241 VSCKNCGKV
+241 
-250 SAIILKDSKVVASN
+250 
-264 QNKAMGFI
+264 
-272 STSVD
+272 
-277 FKAKESG
+277 
-284 KVQLKIME
+284 
-292 NTFNP
+292 
-297 SYVEK
+297 Y
-302 AFDYFKMCADNN
+302 KMCADNN
-314 YGNEAEMYM
+314 YGKGAEMYQS
-323 YMIRVLTSDAVNNKD
+323 MIRVLNSPKNENKD
-338 DEKILAVIDEG
+338 DQKILSVIEEG
-349 KKKYPNDFGLFVEEF
+349 KNKFPNDFVLNVEEF

-372 NEKAQKALQKAIEA
+372 NEKAQQALQNAIEA
-386 NPTDKILHFNIGVTY
+386 DPTNKILHFNIGVTY

-411 KNHVKAFEYIEK
+411 KNHEKAFEYIEK
-423 AVIGYKSAIELDSN
+423 AVTGYKSAIELDN
-437 YVDAYY
+437 KYVDAYY

-494 NDKSTLSVLKIIY
+494 NDKNTLSVLKIIY

>member
-6 LTAVGFAIL
+6 LSAVGIIIL

-31 YKNNYKN
+31 YKNNFSK

-53 LLKAKKAIDESYA
+53 LLKAKKAIDESFA

-71 PMLKEKDKTKMYYYR
+71 PVLKLKDETKMYYYR

-101 GIMKELETME
+101 GIMKELEAME
-111 EEQLESASLGSLKK
+111 EEQLELASFGSLKK

-131 KNQWKSEIIKKLG
+131 KNQWKSDVNRRIES
-144 GLRGMMFN
+144 LRAMMFN
-152 AGAEMFNQKNYE
+152 AGAEMFNQKNFE
-164 AAYEAFDGSVK
+164 AAYDAFDGSVK
-175 MYDVLGETDTLAMY
+175 MYDVLSKPDTLAMI

-194 AEKVSLGVNNFSYN
+194 AENLNRFDEAF
-208 IKYLS
+208 
-213 GGNYTSDKVNSSWST
+213 NY
-228 VLETSPEE
+228 
-236 TITFD
+236 
-241 VSCKNCGKV
+241 
-250 SAIILKDSKVVASN
+250 
-264 QNKAMGFI
+264 
-272 STSVD
+272 
-277 FKAKESG
+277 
-284 KVQLKIME
+284 
-292 NTFNP
+292 
-297 SYVEK
+297 Y
-302 AFDYFKMCADNN
+302 KMCADNN
-314 YGNEAEMYM
+314 YGKGAEMYQS
-323 YMIRVLTSDAVNNKD
+323 MIRVLNSPKNENKD
-338 DEKILAVIDEG
+338 DQKILSVIEEG
-349 KKKYPNDFGLFVEEF
+349 KNKFPNDFVLNVEEF

-372 NEKAQKALQKAIEA
+372 NEKAQQALQNAIEA
-386 NPTDKILHFNIGVTY
+386 DPTNKILHFNIGVTY

-411 KNHVKAFEYIEK
+411 KNHEKAFEYIEK
-423 AVIGYKSAIELDSN
+423 AVTGYKSAIELDDK

-494 NDKSTLSVLKIIY
+494 NDKNTLSVLKIIY